1 MKSGLLVLSLF
12 PEEIPLVGPRDGDH
26 SSSNM
31 LVGSEEVSATSLP
44 FFGFLALVLFL
55 LQPTLISWCIVE
67 EVVGEAADTL
77 VNLIGFLGTSTVFNL
92 RVIGEGVAKYKNLL
106 VYDEPRHFI

>member
-1 MKSGLLVLSLF
+1 
-12 PEEIPLVGPRDGDH
+12 
-26 SSSNM
+26 M
-31 LVGSEEVSATSLP
+31 LVGSEEVSGDFPAFLRLP
-44 FFGFLALVLFL
+44 CSRLLL